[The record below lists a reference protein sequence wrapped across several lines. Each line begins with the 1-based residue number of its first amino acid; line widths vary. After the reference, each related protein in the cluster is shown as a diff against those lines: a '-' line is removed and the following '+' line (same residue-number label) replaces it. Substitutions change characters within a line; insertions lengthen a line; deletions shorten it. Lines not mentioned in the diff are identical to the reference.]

1 MNKEKEIRKQLERLG
16 SNKVYIEYLERELQ
30 MLEED
35 YGLQGIAYDGIGGGS
50 GTSDSTG
57 DAAIRM
63 NHIKNE
69 LENKKKKKEN
79 EIQHITDALGQLT
92 ELEFE
97 IVQMFYI
104 DRVQLCNIGSRV
116 GYSLS
121 QVRRIKNDSM
131 IKLKIAMFGDFD

>member
-35 YGLQGIAYDGIGGGS
+35 YGLQGIAYDGISGGS

-57 DAAIRM
+57 DTAIRM